1 MRTSH
6 YHDSEQCY
14 DPADDAPYAHSL
26 IILLSHAHSVCR
38 WIEHHTV
45 LLRSRAM
52 SNYSVTNIGPL
63 DSWRDH
69 FGGFV
74 PATTRTGRRVVDHE
88 LNGDVIGIS
97 ATAYEPGEEAGYWHS
112 HSEIDEVYLFLEG
125 EGQMGLDDE
134 VIDVHPGTV
143 VQVGIGVM
151 RTWRCKPDS
160 PTQLRWLCVRAGVIP
175 LPAIPDDAVPITD
188 IPMPW

>member
-1 MRTSH
+1 
-6 YHDSEQCY
+6 
-14 DPADDAPYAHSL
+14 
-26 IILLSHAHSVCR
+26 
-38 WIEHHTV
+38 
-45 LLRSRAM
+45 M
-52 SNYSVTNIGPL
+52 SNYSITNIGPL

-97 ATAYEPGEEAGYWHS
+97 ATAYEPGEQAGYWHS

-134 VIDVHPGTV
+134 VIDLHPGTV
-143 VQVGIGVM
+143 VQVGTGVM

-160 PTQLRWLCVRAGVIP
+160 PSQLRWLCIRAGVIP

>member
-1 MRTSH
+1 
-6 YHDSEQCY
+6 
-14 DPADDAPYAHSL
+14 
-26 IILLSHAHSVCR
+26 
-38 WIEHHTV
+38 
-45 LLRSRAM
+45 M
-52 SNYSVTNIGPL
+52 SKYSITNIGPM

-74 PATTRTGRRVVDHE
+74 EATNKQGRRVIDHE
-88 LNGDVIGIS
+88 LETKIIGFT

-112 HSEIDEVYLFLEG
+112 HSELEEVYVFLEG

-134 VIDVHPGTV
+134 VIDVQPGTV
-143 VQVGIGVM
+143 VHVPTGVM

-160 PTQLRWLCVRAGVIP
+160 PTQLRWLCIRAGSGP
-175 LPAIPDDAVPITD
+175 LEAIPTDATPIRD